1 MYGRQCTGL
10 GPVPQPPWFQPPRRF
25 RRTTKASLDLAGR
38 KKSPFCAGIRSCSEL
53 PARLLMP
60 SAPLPTHYKSS
71 AEGPLAAMKIQLKRI
86 QEIVSRPEARPAK
99 HVQLNAPCE
108 CETM

>member
-1 MYGRQCTGL
+1 M
-10 GPVPQPPWFQPPRRF
+10 
-25 RRTTKASLDLAGR
+25 A
-38 KKSPFCAGIRSCSEL
+38 
-53 PARLLMP
+53 
-60 SAPLPTHYKSS
+60 SAPLPRHYKSS

>member
-53 PARLLMP
+53 PARLLMA
-60 SAPLPTHYKSS
+60 SAPLPRQTKFRGTTPKKRMKSQEAMFQKMMKAITTREIHHL
-71 AEGPLAAMKIQLKRI
+71 AE
-86 QEIVSRPEARPAK
+86 
-99 HVQLNAPCE
+99 ND
-108 CETM
+108 